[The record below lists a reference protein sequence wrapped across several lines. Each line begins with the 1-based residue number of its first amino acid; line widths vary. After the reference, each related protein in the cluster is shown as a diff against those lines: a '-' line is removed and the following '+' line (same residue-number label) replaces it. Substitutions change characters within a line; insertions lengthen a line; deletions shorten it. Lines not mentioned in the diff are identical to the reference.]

1 MLSTSAFNALLKTL
15 EEPPPHVKF
24 IFATTEPHKVPI
36 TILSRCQRFDF
47 KRIPLPK
54 IVDRLRTI
62 VAEERVAVSEASLT
76 AIARKGDGSM
86 RDSLST
92 LDQVLAFCGN
102 GVEDD
107 EVIALLGVVDRR
119 LLLETSRA
127 VFARDCQAALDIVA
141 RVDSFGYNMR
151 SFCQEL
157 IDHFRNFVVMKV
169 SANPAELL
177 DLAEGEL
184 ADIREQASA
193 GTLDQLQRYLS
204 ILLKAEAEMSLSGFT
219 RLILEM
225 ALLKLCTL
233 LPVVPVNE
241 IIERLKA
248 LEGGGGKVMAS
259 PSVTPF
265 APRTTGPATTRTV
278 ETPVKTPPAAGPS
291 PSTPTPSQEGWPGF
305 VAFVNSEKKSLGKIL
320 EHGRPLQFSA
330 KDVEIGFPA
339 GSFHLSCLQDA
350 ETLATLTEL
359 AARFSKATPTVRLT
373 SLNGEPK
380 GLPSTVQEKKSLEA
394 DGRQRKLEEAAR
406 KHPLVTAAVE
416 IFEAEI
422 TEVSALERDAG
433 AKEEID

>member
-1 MLSTSAFNALLKTL
+1 VD
-15 EEPPPHVKF
+15 EEK
-24 IFATTEPHKVPI
+24 
-36 TILSRCQRFDF
+36 
-47 KRIPLPK
+47 
-54 IVDRLRTI
+54 
-62 VAEERVAVSEASLT
+62 VAVSEASLT

-92 LDQVLAFCGN
+92 LDQVLAFCGD
-102 GVEDD
+102 GVDDD

-127 VFARDCQAALDIVA
+127 VFARDCQASLDIVA

-157 IDHFRNFVVMKV
+157 IDHFRNFVVVKV

-193 GTLDQLQRYLS
+193 GTLDQLQRHLS
-204 ILLKAEAEMSLSGFT
+204 ILLKSETEMALSGFT

-225 ALLKLCTL
+225 ALLKMCTL
-233 LPVVPVNE
+233 LPVVPVDE

-248 LEGGGGKVMAS
+248 IEGHSGKRA
-259 PSVTPF
+259 
-265 APRTTGPATTRTV
+265 A
-278 ETPVKTPPAAGPS
+278 TPVAAPIAPQQKVPAVVRDVAQSAVTPPAEPS
-291 PSTPTPSQEGWPGF
+291 LSSSSQEGWPGF
-305 VAFVNSEKKSLGKIL
+305 VAFVNREKKGLGKIL
-320 EHGRPLQFSA
+320 EHGRPLQFTA

-350 ETLATLTEL
+350 ESLLVITEL
-359 AARFSKATPTVRLT
+359 AARFLKATPTVKLT
-373 SLNGEPK
+373 PLNGENR
-380 GLPSTVQEKKSLEA
+380 GLPLTVQEKKSHEA
-394 DGRQRKLEEAAR
+394 DGRQQKLEEVAR

-416 IFEAEI
+416 IFEAKIAEI
-422 TEVSALERDAG
+422 VAIEHDADV
-433 AKEEID
+433 KEETD